1 MCLYFQDRQKCC
13 VTTKLLLFP
22 LQYSTFSRQ
31 EYYECLEQA
40 NDGDIRPFIR
50 FIARCTERT
59 LDEYLWAT
67 EEESKLTERL
77 IMTFNPAYVIKS

>member
-1 MCLYFQDRQKCC
+1 M
-13 VTTKLLLFP
+13 
-22 LQYSTFSRQ
+22 Q

-40 NDGDIRPFIR
+40 NNGDVRPFIR

-67 EEESKLTERL
+67 EEESKLAEL
-77 IMTFNPAYVIKS
+77 L